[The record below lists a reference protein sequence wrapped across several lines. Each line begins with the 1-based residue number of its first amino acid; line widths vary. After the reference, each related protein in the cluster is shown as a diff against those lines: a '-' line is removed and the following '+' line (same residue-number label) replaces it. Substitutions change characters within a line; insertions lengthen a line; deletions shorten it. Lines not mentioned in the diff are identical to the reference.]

1 MATAIHH
8 GCMLTFGVR
17 NVVCNIMKYDILLK
31 GGTVIDPAQG
41 LNAQRDI
48 AIAEGVI
55 AAIDKEI
62 PKTVAKKTISTKNQ
76 YVTPGLIDIHTHVYY
91 GVTTWGIKADDI
103 CPISGT
109 TTFVDAGSASWAT
122 FPGFREF
129 IVQPAK
135 TRILNYIHISGIGL
149 VYGPVGEMHDLAYA
163 DPDRVA
169 DTLKSNQDI
178 TVGVKV
184 RQGKM
189 QVGDNGVEPLKLA
202 IKAAEQADTHVMCH
216 IGAGIPLPDV
226 LDLMRPGDVITHCF
240 QGNGDNI
247 IDEKGRIIPEAWQA
261 QEDGVIFDVGH
272 GAGSFKYEVAQRAM
286 EQGFISDVIS
296 TDLHTG
302 NINGPVYDLPTTLSK
317 LMHLGLTLEQV
328 IEKSTFNAAK
338 TIKRENQ
345 LGNLILGTTADIA
358 VLELHDGKFEFYDAY
373 NTKFIGTQKI
383 NPVLTIREGKIL

>member
-1 MATAIHH
+1 M
-8 GCMLTFGVR
+8 
-17 NVVCNIMKYDILLK
+17 NYDILLK

-41 LNAQRDI
+41 LNTRCDVAIVDGTIGAIDTDI
-48 AIAEGVI
+48 PKD
-55 AAIDKEI
+55 AAIQ
-62 PKTVAKKTISTKNQ
+62 TVSVKNQ

-91 GVTTWGIKADDI
+91 GVTTWGIKADEV

-129 IVQPAK
+129 IVEPAQ
-135 TRILNYIHISGIGL
+135 THILNYVHISGIGL
-149 VYGPVGEMHDLAYA
+149 VYGPVGEMYDLAYA
-163 DPDRVA
+163 DPDLVA

-184 RQGKM
+184 RQGKG

-202 IKAAEQADTHVMCH
+202 INAAEQANTPVMCH

-226 LDLMRPGDVITHCF
+226 LELMRPGDVITHCF

-247 IDEKGRIIPEAWQA
+247 IDNKGKIIPEAWKA
-261 QEDGVIFDVGH
+261 QQNGVIFDVGH
-272 GAGSFKYEVAQRAM
+272 GAGSFRYEVAQRAM

-317 LMHLGLTLEQV
+317 LMHLGLTLEEV
-328 IEKSTFNAAK
+328 IEKATINAAK

-345 LGNLILGTTADIA
+345 LGHLKIGTTADVA
-358 VLELHDGKFEFYDAY
+358 VLDVHDGTFEFYDAH
-373 NTKFIGTQKI
+373 NTKFVGSQKI
-383 NPVLTIREGKIL
+383 NAVLTIREGKIL

>member
-1 MATAIHH
+1 M
-8 GCMLTFGVR
+8 
-17 NVVCNIMKYDILLK
+17 NYDILLK
-31 GGTVIDPAQG
+31 GGTVVDPAQN
-41 LNAQRDI
+41 LNAHRDV
-48 AIAEGVI
+48 AIADGAI
-55 AAIDKEI
+55 AAIDTDI
-62 PKTVAKKTISTKNQ
+62 PKDAAKQTISAKNQ

-91 GVTTWGIKADDI
+91 GVTTWGIKADNV

-129 IVQPAK
+129 IVEPAQ
-135 TRILNYIHISGIGL
+135 THILNYVHISGIGL

-163 DPDRVA
+163 DPDLVA
-169 DTLKSNQDI
+169 DTLKSNRDI

-189 QVGDNGVEPLKLA
+189 QVGNNGVEPLKLA
-202 IKAAEQADTHVMCH
+202 IQAAEQANMPVMCH
-216 IGAGIPLPDV
+216 IGEGVPLPDV
-226 LDLMRPGDVITHCF
+226 LELMRPGDVITHCF

-247 IDEKGRIIPEAWQA
+247 IDEKGKIIPEAWQA
-261 QEDGVIFDVGH
+261 QQNGVIFDVGH
-272 GAGSFKYEVAQRAM
+272 GAGSFRYEVAQRAM

-317 LMHLGLTLEQV
+317 LMHLGLTLEEV
-328 IEKSTFNAAK
+328 IEKSTINAAK

-345 LGNLILGTTADIA
+345 LGHLKIGTTADVA
-358 VLELHDGKFEFYDAY
+358 VLEVLDGEFEFSDAH
-373 NTKFIGTQKI
+373 NTKFIGSQKI
-383 NPVLTIREGKIL
+383 NAILTIREGKIL

>member
-1 MATAIHH
+1 M
-8 GCMLTFGVR
+8 
-17 NVVCNIMKYDILLK
+17 NYDVLLK

-41 LNAQRDI
+41 LNAPRDV
-48 AIAEGVI
+48 AIVDGTI
-55 AAIDKEI
+55 AAIDKDI
-62 PKTVAKKTISTKNQ
+62 PKDAAKQTISVKNR

-91 GVTTWGIKADDI
+91 GVTTWGIKADDV

-129 IVQPAK
+129 IAEPAQ
-135 TRILNYIHISGIGL
+135 THILNYVHISGIGL
-149 VYGPVGEMHDLAYA
+149 VYGPVGEMSDLAYA

-169 DTLKSNQDI
+169 DTLKSNRDI

-184 RQGKM
+184 RQGKG
-189 QVGDNGVEPLKLA
+189 QVGDNGIEPLKLA
-202 IKAAEQADTHVMCH
+202 IKAAEQANSHVMCH
-216 IGAGIPLPDV
+216 IGAGVPLPDV
-226 LDLMRPGDVITHCF
+226 LELMRPGDVITHCF

-247 IDEKGRIIPEAWQA
+247 IDDKGRIIPEVWKA
-261 QEDGVIFDVGH
+261 QQNGVIFDVGH
-272 GAGSFKYEVAQRAM
+272 GAGSFRYEVVQRAM

-317 LMHLGLTLEQV
+317 LMHLGLTLEEV
-328 IEKSTFNAAK
+328 IEKATFNAAK

-345 LGNLILGTTADIA
+345 LGNLKIGTVADIA
-358 VLELHDGKFEFYDAY
+358 VLELIDGEFDFYDAHD
-373 NTKFIGTQKI
+373 TKFVGTQKI